1 MRFQVIR
8 KTLFAGTALG
18 LAAPGGIALAQS
30 EANANSDV
38 EQAVRTL
45 DSVTVTARRRDESSQ
60 DIPVVV
66 SAYGKEQLE
75 ALNSNSLEDIAELIP
90 GLTVDAGG
98 GAEGSIT
105 LRGVTT
111 GGLNSSSDQA
121 ISVNIDGVQLS
132 KVSALRTGQY
142 DLDQLE
148 VLKGPQALFFG
159 KNSPGGILS
168 VKTSDP
174 TAALMTQVRAG
185 YEFEAEEKFGEL
197 TVSGPLGDTL
207 GGRLFLRA
215 SDQSG
220 PYDNLAPGV
229 ADANARQFSEI
240 FGRATLRWEPSA
252 RFEARFKLAYGE
264 TSGGAVGTE
273 QRFGCAAGTG
283 FSGPL
288 EDCEFDRDII
298 KGDPNPALANLSPLF
313 RSEPEGDSSLL
324 LTSLEMNWQIT
335 DALTLT
341 SLTGLYDVEDFNYQ
355 NVLPTLQPLFV
366 AGSQEEESSFSQE
379 VRLTSDFDGPVNF
392 MLGGFVDDRSF
403 EENTALLLP
412 APTPP
417 FPAGASLLFENE
429 HIIDAESYSAFG
441 QVSWDITDTVELSGG
456 LRYTDETKKLSGTG
470 SLSPT
475 GFALILPGSTTAPV
489 VPTGPFLPNPDE
501 VSYDDLSPEV
511 SLAWKPS
518 DDLLIFA
525 AYKEGFKSGGFNSSV
540 NGAATL
546 ATVPADRSFREETV
560 EGFEVGLK
568 SDPLPGVR
576 INVAGYRYEY
586 DDIQLSTF
594 DLSGG
599 GLSTRVVNT
608 GKARTQGIEFDGMW
622 LPQSADGLTLT
633 ASLAYNGSAYLED
646 LFFQC
651 NGQQIAGQLAGCD
664 FQISPAG
671 ATQVA
676 PGTGNA
682 QNLLDRPL
690 LRAPEWSGAF
700 GASYD
705 AELSNGLNLRLNG
718 SAVYSGSYDTNVRYD
733 TRGQQDSF
741 WRLNAGIS
749 LSPTS
754 ERWSLELIGRNL
766 TDEIYKIGTGGVVPL
781 GGTIPGVSPG
791 ELQGPTGQPRSVLL
805 QLTYR
810 PATNN

>member
-1 MRFQVIR
+1 MQQTKIFRRVLLTGSALALAFP
-8 KTLFAGTALG
+8 AGQ
-18 LAAPGGIALAQS
+18 ALAQS
-30 EANANSDV
+30 DTIPNSQQTKNTIDEV
-38 EQAVRTL
+38 V
-45 DSVTVTARRRDESSQ
+45 VTARRRVESSQ
-60 DIPVVV
+60 DVPVVL
-66 SAYGKEQLE
+66 SAFGKEQLE
-75 ALNSNSLEDIAELIP
+75 ALSSNSLEDIGELVP

-121 ISVNIDGVQLS
+121 ISINIDGVQLS

-174 TAALMTQVRAG
+174 TKALLTQVRAG
-185 YEFEAEEKFGEL
+185 YEFDAEEKFGEFTL
-197 TVSGPLGDTL
+197 SGPLSETL

-229 ADANARQFSEI
+229 ADANARQLTEI
-240 FGRATLRWEPSA
+240 FGRATLRWGPSE
-252 RFEARFKLAYGE
+252 RFDARFKLAYGQ

-273 QRFGCAAGTG
+273 QRFGCAPGTG

-379 VRLTSDFDGPVNF
+379 VRLTSNFDGSINF
-392 MLGGFVDDRSF
+392 MLGGFFDDRSF
-403 EENTALLLP
+403 DENTALLLP

-417 FPAGASLLFENE
+417 FPAGASLLFENV
-429 HIIDAESYSAFG
+429 HIIDGESYSAFG

-456 LRYTDETKKLSGTG
+456 LRYTNETKELSGTG

-475 GFALILPGSTTAPV
+475 GFAVIPPGSSTAPS
-489 VPTGPFLPNPDE
+489 VPTGPFMPNPDE

-511 SLAWKPS
+511 SIAWKPS
-518 DDLLIFA
+518 DNLLVFA

-546 ATVPADRSFREETV
+546 ATIPADRSFREETV
-560 EGFEVGLK
+560 DGFEVGLK

-576 INVAGYRYEY
+576 INAAVYQYDY

-599 GLSTRVVNT
+599 GISTRVVNT
-608 GKARTQGIEFDGMW
+608 GKARTQGFEVDGIW
-622 LPQSADGLTLT
+622 RPQSVDGLTLT
-633 ASLAYNGSAYLED
+633 TSLAYNDSAYLED

-651 NGQQIAGQLAGCD
+651 NGQQIAGQQGGCD
-664 FQISPAG
+664 FQISPTG
-671 ATQVA
+671 AAQVA

-733 TRGQQDSF
+733 TRGQQDAF

-749 LSPTS
+749 LSPDS
-754 ERWSLELIGRNL
+754 EKWSLDLIGRNL

-810 PATNN
+810 PSVN